1 MESILELLLYRGNLL
16 LKAVFL
22 IVLLLLV
29 LLWLRGLVSLPKL
42 LFVLFDERWFEHVD
56 AVLSVNLIGVVLQK
70 DLIAGKLLL
79 NGRQG
84 YFGNRLV
91 HLKCIQGIE
100 QLFGYVEDIFGEEGP
115 L

>member
-42 LFVLFDERWFEHVD
+42 LLVLFDERWFEHVD
-56 AVLSVNLIGVVLQK
+56 AVLTVNLIGVVLQK

-79 NGRQG
+79 NGR
-84 YFGNRLV
+84 
-91 HLKCIQGIE
+91 
-100 QLFGYVEDIFGEEGP
+100 
-115 L
+115 